1 MVRLETMM
9 AQALKR
15 VNNDRYKLSIAISQR
30 ANDLSNGAKPLIE
43 ANMKR
48 SKFSDIAIEELAKGL
63 LVIEDVVDK

>member
-1 MVRLETMM
+1 LVRLETMM

>member
-1 MVRLETMM
+1 M

-63 LVIEDVVDK
+63 LIIEDVVDK